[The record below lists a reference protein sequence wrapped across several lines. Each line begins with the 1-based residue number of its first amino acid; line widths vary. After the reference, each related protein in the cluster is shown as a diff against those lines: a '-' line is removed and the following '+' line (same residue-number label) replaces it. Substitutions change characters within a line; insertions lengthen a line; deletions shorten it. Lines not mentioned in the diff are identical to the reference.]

1 MSRTGRKSKN
11 NGDAQLDESKLPRSQ
26 RPTIIERGKKF
37 AAYDKSGKLLILGY
51 ERRIVQEYADAQ
63 TKVRLK
69 RQRKNRSR
77 RARNNARRSP

>member
-1 MSRTGRKSKN
+1 MPRTSRKSKN

-37 AAYDKSGKLLILGY
+37 AAYDKNGKLLILGY

-63 TKVRLK
+63 TNVRLK
-69 RQRKNRSR
+69 R
-77 RARNNARRSP
+77 